1 MRFAIAAHGTRGD
14 IEPCTALALECVRRG
29 HDVRMAVPPNL
40 VSFVEATGLGPVAS
54 YGVDSQQQLEAEIFR
69 KSWKLQNPLTALRQ
83 LKDYTTEGWQDMSRT
98 LVEVADGADLILTA
112 TTYEEV
118 AANVAEH
125 LGLPLAALHYFP
137 FRANTQILPLPLPG
151 RLVRSVWPAAE
162 WLHWRLI
169 KDAEDVQRRDL
180 GLPKSSGR
188 AIGRILDAGTLEI
201 QAYDPQFFPGLAEAW
216 RGVRP
221 LIGGLTLQLDTD
233 ADHDVSAWIASGP
246 PPIYFGFGSMPV
258 QSPSTAVAMIA
269 DACSALGERALIC
282 SGVWDVDDADV
293 PEHVKIVRTV
303 NHSAVFPRC
312 RALVHHGGAGT
323 TAAGLRSGMPTF
335 VLWVGA
341 EQPLWA
347 AQVKRLEVGTAQR
360 FSEMNPKSLRVG
372 LKTVLEP
379 RYQARAREVAEL
391 MTAPEVAVATAAD
404 LLEAAVR
411 KGRSPVRQS
420 RR

>member
-137 FRANTQILPLPLPG
+137 FRANTHILPVPLPG

-188 AIGRILDAGTLEI
+188 AIGRILDAGALEI

-221 LIGGLTLQLDTD
+221 VIGGLTLQLDTD
-233 ADHDVSAWIASGP
+233 ADHDVSAWIAAGP

-258 QSPSTAVAMIA
+258 QSPSAAVAMIA

-282 SGVWDVDDADV
+282 SGVWDVDGADV

-323 TAAGLRSGMPTF
+323 TAAGLRSGIPTF

-360 FSEMNPKSLRVG
+360 FSEMTHKSLRVG
-372 LKTVLEP
+372 LRTVLEP
-379 RYQARAREVAEL
+379 RYLARAREVAER

>member
-1 MRFAIAAHGTRGD
+1 MRLAIAAHGTRGD
-14 IEPCTALALECVRRG
+14 IEPCAALALECVRRG

-118 AANVAEH
+118 AANVAEY

-137 FRANTQILPLPLPG
+137 FRANTQILPVPLPS
-151 RLVRSVWPAAE
+151 RLVQSVWPAAE

-169 KDAEDVQRRDL
+169 KDAEDAQRREL

-188 AIGRILDAGTLEI
+188 AIGRILDAGALEI

-221 LIGGLTLQLDTD
+221 VIGGLTLQLDTE
-233 ADHDVSAWIASGP
+233 ADHDVSAWIAAGP
-246 PPIYFGFGSMPV
+246 PPVYFGFGSMPV
-258 QSPSTAVAMIA
+258 QSPSAALAMIA
-269 DACSALGERALIC
+269 DACSALGQRALIC
-282 SGVWDVDDADV
+282 SGVWDVEGVDV
-293 PEHVKIVRTV
+293 PDHVKVVRTV

-360 FSEMNPKSLRVG
+360 FSEVSAKSLRAG

-379 RYQARAREVAEL
+379 RYLTRAREVAEL

-411 KGRSPVRQS
+411 QGRSPVRQS

>member
-137 FRANTQILPLPLPG
+137 FRANTQILPVPLPG

-188 AIGRILDAGTLEI
+188 AIGRILDAGALEI
-201 QAYDPQFFPGLAEAW
+201 QAYDPQLFPGLAEAW

-221 LIGGLTLQLDTD
+221 VIGGLTLQLDTD
-233 ADHDVSAWIASGP
+233 ADHDVSAWIAAGP

-258 QSPSTAVAMIA
+258 QSPSAAVAMIA

-282 SGVWDVDDADV
+282 SGVWDVDGADV

-323 TAAGLRSGMPTF
+323 TAAGLRSGIPTF

-360 FSEMNPKSLRVG
+360 FSEMTPKSLRVG
-372 LKTVLEP
+372 LRTILEP
-379 RYQARAREVAEL
+379 RYLARAREVAER

>member
-137 FRANTQILPLPLPG
+137 FRANTQILPVPLPG

-188 AIGRILDAGTLEI
+188 AIGRILDAGALEI

-221 LIGGLTLQLDTD
+221 VIGGLTLQLHTD
-233 ADHDVSAWIASGP
+233 ADHDVSAWIAAGP

-258 QSPSTAVAMIA
+258 QSPSAAVAMIA

-282 SGVWDVDDADV
+282 SGVWDVDGADV

-323 TAAGLRSGMPTF
+323 TAAGLRSGIPTF

-360 FSEMNPKSLRVG
+360 FSEMTPKSLRVG
-372 LKTVLEP
+372 LRTVLEP
-379 RYQARAREVAEL
+379 RYLARAREVAER